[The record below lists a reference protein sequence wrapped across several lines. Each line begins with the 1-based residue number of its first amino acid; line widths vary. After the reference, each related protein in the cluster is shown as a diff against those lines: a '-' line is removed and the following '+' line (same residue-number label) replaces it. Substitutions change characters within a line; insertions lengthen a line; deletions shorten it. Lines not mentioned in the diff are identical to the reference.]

1 MVTVRADR
9 AASMQGPKPASY
21 CRASRWAA
29 SEPVKATL
37 KAFPSWM
44 RVTDTSTAPGIVSL
58 ASSATRVRVC
68 DSGWASSMIL
78 LSSAK
83 AARASRGGEG
93 PAGEGVT
100 TAVLDSRSLDRAIRP
115 RAGPGKTPSRA
126 ADEWRPG
133 RGMRPTGSAPT
144 PAVTTARPRRRV
156 RKPTRRLT
164 LLRADIRGRSC
175 PCARG
180 CTDTP
185 TKNGR
190 SGRNGSE
197 GAVGP
202 DEREGQG
209 RADGA
214 AGQQHEQSVDAEPEP
229 AGGWHG
235 VGHRL
240 EEGLVELHRLRIAR
254 GRPQRLLGQS
264 SPLVQRVDQLRV
276 RRPQ

>member
-1 MVTVRADR
+1 
-9 AASMQGPKPASY
+9 
-21 CRASRWAA
+21 
-29 SEPVKATL
+29 
-37 KAFPSWM
+37 M

-83 AARASRGGEG
+83 AARGSRGGEG

-100 TAVLDSRSLDRAIRP
+100 TAVLDSRSLGRAIRP
-115 RAGPGKTPSRA
+115 RAGPGKSPSRA
-126 ADEWRPG
+126 ADQWQPG

-156 RKPTRRLT
+156 REPTKKRT
-164 LLRADIRGRSC
+164 LLRADTRGRSC
-175 PCARG
+175 AGARG

-185 TKNGR
+185 ARNGR
-190 SGRNGSE
+190 SGRNGPE

-202 DEREGQG
+202 GEGEGQG
-209 RADGA
+209 RPDGA
-214 AGQQHEQSVDAEPEP
+214 AGQQQEQAVDAAPERT
-229 AGGWHG
+229 GGWQG

-240 EEGLVELHRLRIAR
+240 EEGLVELDRLWIAR
-254 GRPQRLLGQS
+254 GPPQRLFG
-264 SPLVQRVDQLRV
+264 
-276 RRPQ
+276 